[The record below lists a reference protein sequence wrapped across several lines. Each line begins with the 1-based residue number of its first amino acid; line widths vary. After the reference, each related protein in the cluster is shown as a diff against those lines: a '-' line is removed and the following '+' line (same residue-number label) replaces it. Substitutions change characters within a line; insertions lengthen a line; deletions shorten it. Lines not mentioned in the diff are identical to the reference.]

1 MNKVKK
7 NSGVFI
13 WMTSQETPQEKV
25 ANQRLE
31 LVDQETSKLLDIL
44 FSLLQNSKIS
54 DNKANNE
61 LESLQMAVQSSQLI
75 HSCEKLLLLVQ
86 QLKNDIILNDFDR
99 FLFKG
104 LEQKKHDLNNKIST
118 AKEQK
123 KNLMEQDQFAI
134 FKL

>member
-1 MNKVKK
+1 
-7 NSGVFI
+7 
-13 WMTSQETPQEKV
+13 MTSLETPQEKL

-31 LVDQETSKLLDIL
+31 IVDQETSKLLDIL

-104 LEQKKHDLNNKIST
+104 VEQKKLQLESKQ
-118 AKEQK
+118 AEVKEQK
-123 KNLMEQDQFAI
+123 KKCMEQEQFSI